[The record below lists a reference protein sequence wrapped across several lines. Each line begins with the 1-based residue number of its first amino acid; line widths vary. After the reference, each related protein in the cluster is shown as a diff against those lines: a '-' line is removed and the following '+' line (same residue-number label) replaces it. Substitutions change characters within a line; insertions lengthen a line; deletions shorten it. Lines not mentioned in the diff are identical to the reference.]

1 VQNRDI
7 LNNLVQAGGDA
18 KVTVTS
24 KFIAKIPASVAFSPL
39 EKEMLHEYC
48 PG

>member
-1 VQNRDI
+1 
-7 LNNLVQAGGDA
+7 LKNLVQTGWGA

-24 KFIAKIPASVAFSPL
+24 AFIAKNPASVAFPPL

>member
-1 VQNRDI
+1 
-7 LNNLVQAGGDA
+7 LKNLVHAGGDA

-24 KFIAKIPASVAFSPL
+24 EIIAKIPASVAFPAL
-39 EKEMLHEYC
+39 EKEILHEYC